1 MMQESSDPDL
11 NLQLLNDHGIY
22 VIYKPPNF
30 SNTEFLDKFERILH
44 NVFLSK
50 IVFTILYDPKFSPF
64 PDYFEFRDFRDFFSR

>member
-1 MMQESSDPDL
+1 MIV
-11 NLQLLNDHGIY
+11 G

-50 IVFTILYDPKFSPF
+50 KKCILMGDININILKLITIRWVTFITNRSI
-64 PDYFEFRDFRDFFSR
+64 